1 MDDGVH
7 LRELTVVFNDLV
19 EELTRMAVQA
29 EARQKVA
36 EELKEKERREEEEC
50 QKLREQ
56 EVEQRKE
63 LTALKRRI
71 ESAERKSKAAKTT
84 SKGDGR

>member
-1 MDDGVH
+1 
-7 LRELTVVFNDLV
+7 
-19 EELTRMAVQA
+19 MAIEA
-29 EARQKVA
+29 EARQKEA

-50 QKLREQ
+50 RKLREQ

-63 LTALKRRI
+63 LMALKHRI
-71 ESAERKSKAAKTT
+71 ESAERKSKVAKTT